1 MSVCL
6 DICFE
11 PTTTSCGHSFCR
23 GCLQSVYIKCGLR
36 CPKCRQELRT
46 AVKNDCPIN
55 TVLWNTIQLLF
66 PQETAARLKDQK
78 SSREK
83 DNRTLT
89 DSAKTVEADS
99 QHRLGLVRRRFTRP
113 VPWRELGTASAGT
126 EHLRLNVG
134 GPSESVRGSGI
145 RASFRRASEMLES
158 TLPASNY
165 PPGFLQMQRS
175 LASWRNPDI
184 RRQEEEDA
192 ALAARLQES
201 FITEDGRSVTSDWLL
216 SR

>member
-1 MSVCL
+1 MREHNQHGLLAEIFWNPGPPYVLSFFSL
-6 DICFE
+6 SIDPFSNFE
-11 PTTTSCGHSFCR
+11 SH
-23 GCLQSVYIKCGLR
+23 VD
-36 CPKCRQELRT
+36 RT